1 MKDLMKDLMND
12 LMKDV
17 SNIRGAK
24 FVANYD
30 VSFDDAIRFLASQP
44 ARAFLS
50 EV

>member
-1 MKDLMKDLMND
+1 MKDLMKDLM
-12 LMKDV
+12 KDF
-17 SNIRGAK
+17 SKIRCSK